1 MAQACETD
9 GATRDTRISEFC
21 GLTRKDIDLT
31 NRINIRVTLNTYTHL
46 GLEDAEDELKRM
58 EELEKARQ
66 ELDRTSGKR
75 PITQRMFRAI

>member
-66 ELDRTSGKR
+66 ELDRTSGEE
-75 PITQRMFRAI
+75 TYNTADV